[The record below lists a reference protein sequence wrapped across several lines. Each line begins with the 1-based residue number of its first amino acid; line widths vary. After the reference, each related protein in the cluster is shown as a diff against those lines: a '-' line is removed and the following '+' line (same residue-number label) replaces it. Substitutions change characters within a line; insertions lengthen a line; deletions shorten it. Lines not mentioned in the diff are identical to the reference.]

1 MYFVQSMCVYCI
13 STVIYS
19 ASPLCVL
26 CLILL
31 IFYLEYTF
39 TCLEIDS
46 MQHSYIHYRSSNS
59 IDELVQAD
67 TLVLLEGGLSSCSYV
82 NVSSTITNVNC

>member
-1 MYFVQSMCVYCI
+1 MLALCVLC
-13 STVIYS
+13 TVHV
-19 ASPLCVL
+19 CVL

-39 TCLEIDS
+39 TSLEIDS
-46 MQHSYIHYRSSNS
+46 MQHTYIHYRSYNSS

-67 TLVLLEGGLSSCSYV
+67 TLVLLEGGLSRCSYV

>member
-1 MYFVQSMCVYCI
+1 MYIC
-13 STVIYS
+13 

-46 MQHSYIHYRSSNS
+46 MQHSYIHYRSYNSS

>member
-1 MYFVQSMCVYCI
+1 MYMCI
-13 STVIYS
+13 SLVCTVSDSVNFLSRVHIYK
-19 ASPLCVL
+19 L
-26 CLILL
+26 
-31 IFYLEYTF
+31 
-39 TCLEIDS
+39 IDS
-46 MQHSYIHYRSSNS
+46 MQHSYIHYRSYNSS